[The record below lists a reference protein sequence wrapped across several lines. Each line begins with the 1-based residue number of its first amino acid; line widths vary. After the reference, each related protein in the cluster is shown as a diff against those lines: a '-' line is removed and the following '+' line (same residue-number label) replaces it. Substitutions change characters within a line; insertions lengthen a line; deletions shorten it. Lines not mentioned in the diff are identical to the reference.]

1 MKVIFLEDVGRAGK
15 KHEVKEVADGY
26 ARNFLFP
33 NKLAKPATPA
43 AIKELEIALARLNK
57 NEAEVRK
64 RAEEIVRKMKEMALE
79 FYLKTDSQGSVF
91 GSINKE
97 SILKALRDVGL
108 ITKERVE
115 ITLDHPIKE
124 FGDKI
129 VPVRFKNGVS
139 GEIKVVVRPQL

>member
-1 MKVIFLEDVGRAGK
+1 MRVIFLENVGRVGK

-33 NKLAKPATPA
+33 NKLARPATPA
-43 AIKELEIALARLNK
+43 ALKELEAALAGMRK
-57 NEAEVRK
+57 NEAEARK
-64 RAEEIVRKMKEMALE
+64 RAEEIVRKMKDTTLE
-79 FYLKTDSQGSVF
+79 FHLKTDGQGSVF
-91 GSINKE
+91 GSVNKE
-97 SILKALRDVGL
+97 SILKALRDAGL
-108 ITKERVE
+108 ITKERAE

-139 GEIKVVVRPQL
+139 GEIKITIKPQE